1 MTMRPL
7 SLLLLPLLATAAT
20 ACASH
25 VAHADPPPRPDDE
38 SADIRAR
45 AHDIE
50 RRAHDRE
57 REWRDRAA
65 RASGD
70 SAAIDETR
78 DAKPNGEI
86 DVHGF
91 AGTVHVTG
99 WAQNQLK
106 VHANVSGDC
115 RVEVSPSGDRLEV
128 RLSCSHGPGSGD
140 MSLQVPQASTLDV
153 RTMSATISVA
163 GVSGPLRLQSV
174 TADIDVKGGAPG
186 EVEARSTSGSIRID
200 AASPQTRAQSVSGD
214 VTIASVHGKASV
226 HTVSGDCK
234 IAGGEFSDVR
244 VETVSGDV
252 SFTGA
257 ITGSL
262 EVSTHSGDVGLHVP
276 ATTGADAELRSFSG
290 DLLVDLGDGKRQK
303 GSHELDAKLGAGG
316 ARIRARTFSG
326 DVSIVR

>member
-1 MTMRPL
+1 MRASAFPLVLL
-7 SLLLLPLLATAAT
+7 SLLATT

-25 VAHADPPPRPDDE
+25 VAHADPPRPDDGDD
-38 SADIRAR
+38 SHAR

-50 RRAHDRE
+50 RHAHEHE
-57 REWRDRAA
+57 REWRDHAA

-70 SAAIDETR
+70 SATIDESR

-99 WAQNQLK
+99 WAQNQVK

-115 RVEVSPSGDRLEV
+115 RVELSPSGDRLEV
-128 RLSCSHGPGSGD
+128 RLECSHGPGSGD
-140 MSLQVPQASTLDV
+140 MAIQVPQGSTLDA
-153 RTMSATISVA
+153 RTMSANISVA
-163 GVSGPLRLQSV
+163 GVNGPLRLQSV
-174 TADIDVKGGAPG
+174 TADIDVKGGTPG
-186 EVEARSTSGSIRID
+186 AVEARSTSGSIRID
-200 AASPQTRAQSVSGD
+200 ASSAQTQAQSVSGD
-214 VTIASVHGKASV
+214 VTLSGVRGKANV

-244 VETVSGDV
+244 VETVSGDL

-257 ITGSL
+257 ITGSF

-276 ATTGADAELRSFSG
+276 ATTSADAELRSFSG
-290 DLLVDLGDGKRQK
+290 DLLVDLGDGKKQT
-303 GSHELDAKLGAGG
+303 GSRELDAKLGAGG
-316 ARIRARTFSG
+316 ARIRVRTFSG
-326 DVSIVR
+326 NVSIVR